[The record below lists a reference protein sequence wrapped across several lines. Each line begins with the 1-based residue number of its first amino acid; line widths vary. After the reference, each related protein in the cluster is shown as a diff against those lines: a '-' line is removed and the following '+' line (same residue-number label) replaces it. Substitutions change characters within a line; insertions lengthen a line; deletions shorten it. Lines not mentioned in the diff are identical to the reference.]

1 MPALGHLSSGALY
14 AMAEVT
20 HRRAYRRGE
29 SLYHEGDPGLGLYVV
44 IGLVPL
50 LSFGRAFGVYDT
62 AGGVSRYH
70 FAYLLPALAA
80 EAFYA
85 WLLMQAVSG
94 G

>member
-1 MPALGHLSSGALY
+1 
-14 AMAEVT
+14 
-20 HRRAYRRGE
+20 
-29 SLYHEGDPGLGLYVV
+29 
-44 IGLVPL
+44 
-50 LSFGRAFGVYDT
+50 VYDT